1 MSLRIAAILLSLL
14 IHASIG
20 YAMLPHLQDTDV
32 QAMDVGKGMDV
43 VLVQGSESNDS
54 AMKGEASETREQAE
68 ITPMQAAPP
77 PPPPKEKKPDELRD
91 VVSSPESAVE
101 QEVVKTDEPPPPPD
115 TPPPPPETA
124 RMINQPAQV
133 AVVEA
138 VQSSGQSAGGNAQA
152 FGRYMNQINERV
164 QKAKRNPL
172 VREIGTVVLRYTIGL
187 DGQIL
192 SKEIATSSGSKSLD
206 DAATE
211 ALDRAA
217 PFPPIPPDVSV
228 KPLAF
233 TQPFKFIVR

>member
-14 IHASIG
+14 IHVSIG
-20 YAMLPHLQDTDV
+20 YAMLPHLQDTGV

-43 VLVQGSESNDS
+43 MLVQGSEANDS
-54 AMKGEASETREQAE
+54 AMKGEAAETQEQAE

-77 PPPPKEKKPDELRD
+77 PPPKEKKPDELRD
-91 VVSSPESAVE
+91 VIPSTESPVE

-124 RMINQPAQV
+124 RTINQPAQV

-138 VQSSGQSAGGNAQA
+138 VQSSGQSAGGNAKA

-172 VREIGTVVLRYTIGL
+172 AREAGTVVLRYTVGL
-187 DGQIL
+187 DGQLL
-192 SKEIATSSGSKSLD
+192 SKEIATSSGSKVLD

-211 ALDRAA
+211 ALDRAS

-228 KPLAF
+228 RPLAF